1 MSLSFT
7 FDALESDHVAHGFFT
22 RSGGV
27 SSGIYSGLN
36 CGIGS
41 SDDPDTVAEN
51 RRIVAAELA
60 NRRDAPLLSCY
71 QIHSS
76 KCITVTSPWQG
87 DERPEA
93 DAMVTNRPGIA
104 LGILTAD
111 CAPVL
116 FVDHE
121 NHVIGAAHAGWQ
133 GAVKGVVENT
143 VAAMEALGANR
154 DSIAAAVG
162 PCIQLA
168 SYEVDLGFRDKAL
181 AHAPHAEQF
190 FTAGIDA
197 THLQFDLFAF
207 VHDQITRAGIPAAE
221 SAQTPYDTYADESLF
236 YSFRRSTHKNEP
248 DYGRQVSAVMLKA

>member
-7 FDALESDHVAHGFFT
+7 FDALQSDLVTHGFFT
-22 RSGGV
+22 RSDGV
-27 SSGIYSGLN
+27 SRGIYSGLN

-41 SDDPDTVAEN
+41 NDDPDTVAEN

-60 NRRDAPLLSCY
+60 NRRDVPLVSCY
-71 QIHSS
+71 QTHSS
-76 KCITVTSPWQG
+76 TCTTVTAAWQV
-87 DERPEA
+87 DDRPEA
-93 DAMVTNRPGIA
+93 DAMVTNKAGII

-116 FVDHE
+116 FVDHA

-154 DSIAAAVG
+154 DTIISAVG
-162 PCIQLA
+162 PCIQQA
-168 SYEVDLGFRDKAL
+168 SYEVDLTFRDKAL
-181 AHAPHAEQF
+181 AYAPHAEGF
-190 FTAGIDA
+190 FVSGVDD
-197 THLQFDLFAF
+197 THLQFDLFGF
-207 VHDQITRAGIPAAE
+207 VHGEITHAQIPPAE
-221 SAQTPYDTYADESLF
+221 SAMTPYDTYADESLF

-248 DYGRQVSAVMLKA
+248 DYGRQVSAIMLKA